1 MIKNI
6 HFTNPKLWSKKNK
19 IIAAIVAAVL
29 VLASIAGAVITS
41 RIQHQKECQARSVA
55 FADKLTQLDQSTA
68 KAHDALATVDESV
81 KVGEG
86 ARLAHTEGF
95 TLAPEGQSATAELN
109 DAITKADETKTS
121 EAAKAHAEEG
131 KCLSQQD
138 VTDAEAAVKAVDDKT
153 QSFVNARDA
162 YRLTKATDEANSTMD
177 AAKSN
182 LAEAQ
187 KNADEQIKAV
197 DDDSQMASD
206 GNVKAAYDALKNV
219 NNESHSIS
227 TTVTADSYDE
237 AVASIAKAKEVDQK
251 ANDIK
256 KDLDSL
262 KNAVNTYQEAKAAQA
277 AAAAR
282 STQQSA
288 SSNGGSARSTQQSA
302 SSNGG
307 SARSYGST
315 GGSQA
320 RSYSNGGGSSSG
332 STGGSSY
339 SGSNNSNSGGSSSSG
354 KVSNEEIYKH
364 SVSDEEANSG
374 RYTYCVY
381 IGNGRQLCH

>member
-6 HFTNPKLWSKKNK
+6 HVTNPKLWSKKNK

-41 RIQHQKECQARSVA
+41 RIQHQKECQARSA
-55 FADKLTQLDQSTA
+55 SFADKLTQLDQSTT

-81 KVGEG
+81 KEGEG
-86 ARLAHTEGF
+86 SRLAHTDGF
-95 TLAPEGQSATAELN
+95 QTVAEGQSATAELN

-138 VTDAEAAVKAVDDKT
+138 VTDAEAAIKAVDDKT
-153 QSFVNARDA
+153 QSFINARDA

-177 AAKSN
+177 AAKAN

-187 KNADEQIKAV
+187 KNADEQIKVV
-197 DDDSQMASD
+197 DEDSQMASD
-206 GNVKAAYDALKNV
+206 GNVKGAYDALKNI
-219 NNESHSIS
+219 NNESHSLS
-227 TTVTADSYDE
+227 TTVTISSYDE
-237 AVASIAKAKEVDQK
+237 AVASIAKAKDVDQK

-256 KDLDSL
+256 KDLESL
-262 KNAVNTYQEAKAAQA
+262 KGAVSTYQEAKAAEA
-277 AAAAR
+277 AAASR

-288 SSNGGSARSTQQSA
+288 
-302 SSNGG
+302 SNGG

-320 RSYSNGGGSSSG
+320 RSYSNGGGSSYSGGGSNSG
-332 STGGSSY
+332 STGGSSH
-339 SGSNNSNSGGSSSSG
+339 SNGGGSHSGGG
-354 KVSNEEIYKH
+354 QTQNNFDFNKWTEEH
-364 SVSDEEANSG
+364 SISKDQIKPGMHCFNV
-374 RYTYCVY
+374 
-381 IGNGRQLCH
+381 GNGRYMCS

>member
-1 MIKNI
+1 MSAPQLNNI

-109 DAITKADETKTS
+109 DAIAKADEAKTS
-121 EAAKAHAEEG
+121 EAAKESAEEG

-177 AAKSN
+177 AAKAN

-187 KNADEQIKAV
+187 KSADEQIKAV

-206 GNVKAAYDALKNV
+206 GGVKGAYDALKNV
-219 NNESHSIS
+219 NNESHSLS
-227 TTVTADSYDE
+227 TTVTISSYDE

-256 KDLDSL
+256 KDLESL
-262 KNAVNTYQEAKAAQA
+262 KGAVSTYQEAQAAQA
-277 AAAAR
+277 AAASR
-282 STQQSA
+282 SA
-288 SSNGGSARSTQQSA
+288 QQSA

-320 RSYSNGGGSSSG
+320 RSHSNGGGSSYSGGGSSSG
-332 STGGSSY
+332 STGGSSH
-339 SGSNNSNSGGSSSSG
+339 SNGGGSHSGGGQPPIKSDAEFEKWTYEHSIG
-354 KVSNEEIYKH
+354 KDQLKPGMKCFV
-364 SVSDEEANSG
+364 V
-374 RYTYCVY
+374 
-381 IGNGRQLCH
+381 GNGRYMCS

>member
-55 FADKLTQLDQSTA
+55 FADKLTQLDQSTT

-81 KVGEG
+81 KEGEG
-86 ARLAHTEGF
+86 ARLAHTQGF

-109 DAITKADETKTS
+109 DAIAKADETKTS

-206 GNVKAAYDALKNV
+206 GNVKGAYDALKNV
-219 NNESHSIS
+219 NNESHSLS
-227 TTVTADSYDE
+227 TTVTISSYDE

-256 KDLDSL
+256 KDLESL
-262 KNAVNTYQEAKAAQA
+262 KGAVNTYQEAKAAQA
-277 AAAAR
+277 AAASR
-282 STQQSA
+282 SAQQSA
-288 SSNGGSARSTQQSA
+288 SNRGGSSY
-302 SSNGG
+302 SSGSSS

-339 SGSNNSNSGGSSSSG
+339 SGSNNNNSGGSSSSG
-354 KVSNEEIYKH
+354 KVLPEEIYKH
-364 SVSDEEANSG
+364 SVSNEEANSG

>member
-1 MIKNI
+1 MKTPKI

-19 IIAAIVAAVL
+19 IIAVIVAAVL
-29 VLASIAGAVITS
+29 VLASTAGAVITS
-41 RIQHQKECQARSVA
+41 RIQHQKECQARSA
-55 FADKLTQLDQSTA
+55 SFADKLTQLDQSTA

-121 EAAKAHAEEG
+121 EAAKESAEAG

-138 VTDAEAAVKAVDDKT
+138 VTDAETAVKAVDDKT

-187 KNADEQIKAV
+187 KNADEQIKTV

-206 GNVKAAYDALKNV
+206 GNVKGAYDALKNV
-219 NNESHSIS
+219 NNESHSLS
-227 TTVTADSYDE
+227 TTVTISSYDE

-256 KDLDSL
+256 KDLESL
-262 KNAVNTYQEAKAAQA
+262 KNAVNTYQEAKAAEA
-277 AAAAR
+277 AAASR
-282 STQQSA
+282 SAQQSA
-288 SSNGGSARSTQQSA
+288 SNRGGSSY
-302 SSNGG
+302 SSGSSS

-315 GGSQA
+315 GGSQS

-332 STGGSSY
+332 STSGGGSSY
-339 SGSNNSNSGGSSSSG
+339 SGGGSNSGGGQPPIKSDAEFEKWTYEHSIG
-354 KVSNEEIYKH
+354 KDQLKPGMKCFV
-364 SVSDEEANSG
+364 V
-374 RYTYCVY
+374 
-381 IGNGRQLCH
+381 GNGRYMCS

>member
-1 MIKNI
+1 MKTPKI
-6 HFTNPKLWSKKNK
+6 HFTNPKLWSKRNK

-55 FADKLTQLDQSTA
+55 FTDKLTQLDQSTA

-81 KVGEG
+81 KEGEG

-206 GNVKAAYDALKNV
+206 GNVKGAYDALKNV
-219 NNESHSIS
+219 NNESHSLS
-227 TTVTADSYDE
+227 TTVTTSSYDE

-256 KDLDSL
+256 KDLESL
-262 KNAVNTYQEAKAAQA
+262 KNAVNTYQEAKAAEA
-277 AAAAR
+277 AAASR
-282 STQQSA
+282 SAQQSA
-288 SSNGGSARSTQQSA
+288 SSNGGSSY
-302 SSNGG
+302 SSGSSS

-315 GGSQA
+315 GGSQT
-320 RSYSNGGGSSSG
+320 RSYSNGGGG
-332 STGGSSY
+332 STSGGGS
-339 SGSNNSNSGGSSSSG
+339 SNSGGGSSSG
-354 KVSNEEIYKH
+354 GNQSQSRTGDESWRQYVKSGSEIKPGQHCYNVGK
-364 SVSDEEANSG
+364 DQ
-374 RYTYCVY
+374 Y
-381 IGNGRQLCH
+381 ICA

>member
-6 HFTNPKLWSKKNK
+6 HFTNPKLWSKRNK

-81 KVGEG
+81 KEGEG

-177 AAKSN
+177 AAKAN

-206 GNVKAAYDALKNV
+206 GNVKGAYDALKNV
-219 NNESHSIS
+219 NNESHSLS
-227 TTVTADSYDE
+227 TTVTISSYDE
-237 AVASIAKAKEVDQK
+237 AVASIAKAKDVDQK

-256 KDLDSL
+256 KDLESL
-262 KNAVNTYQEAKAAQA
+262 KGAVNTYQEAKAAEA
-277 AAAAR
+277 AAASR
-282 STQQSA
+282 SAQQSA
-288 SSNGGSARSTQQSA
+288 SNGGGSSYSSG
-302 SSNGG
+302 SSN

-320 RSYSNGGGSSSG
+320 RSYSNGGGG
-332 STGGSSY
+332 STSGGGS
-339 SGSNNSNSGGSSSSG
+339 SNSGGGSSASSSAGNQSQSKTGDESWRKYVKNGSQIKPGMHCYNVG
-354 KVSNEEIYKH
+354 K
-364 SVSDEEANSG
+364 DQ
-374 RYTYCVY
+374 Y
-381 IGNGRQLCH
+381 ICS

>member
-6 HFTNPKLWSKKNK
+6 HFTNPKLWSKRNK
-19 IIAAIVAAVL
+19 IIATIVAAVL

-41 RIQHQKECQARSVA
+41 RIQHQKDCQARSVA

-81 KVGEG
+81 KEGEG

-109 DAITKADETKTS
+109 DAIAKAEEAKTS
-121 EAAKAHAEEG
+121 EAAKAHAEDG

-206 GNVKAAYDALKNV
+206 GNVKGAYDALKNV
-219 NNESHSIS
+219 NNESHSLS
-227 TTVTADSYDE
+227 TTVTISSYDE

-256 KDLDSL
+256 KDLESL
-262 KNAVNTYQEAKAAQA
+262 KSAVSTYQEAKAAEA
-277 AAAAR
+277 AAASR
-282 STQQSA
+282 SAQQSA
-288 SSNGGSARSTQQSA
+288 SNRGGSSY
-302 SSNGG
+302 SSGSSS

-315 GGSQA
+315 GGSQS
-320 RSYSNGGGSSSG
+320 RSYSNGGGSSTG
-332 STGGSSY
+332 GGSS
-339 SGSNNSNSGGSSSSG
+339 SGNSNSGGGRIKTDAEFEKWTYEHSIG
-354 KVSNEEIYKH
+354 KDQIKPGMTCFV
-364 SVSDEEANSG
+364 V
-374 RYTYCVY
+374 
-381 IGNGRQLCH
+381 GNGRYMCS

>member
-1 MIKNI
+1 MKTPKI

-41 RIQHQKECQARSVA
+41 RIQHQKECQARSA
-55 FADKLTQLDQSTA
+55 SFADKLTQLDQSTA

-81 KVGEG
+81 KEGEG
-86 ARLAHTEGF
+86 ARLAHTQGF

-121 EAAKAHAEEG
+121 EAAKESAEEG

-138 VTDAEAAVKAVDDKT
+138 VTDAEATVKAVDDKT

-206 GNVKAAYDALKNV
+206 GNVKGAYDALKNV
-219 NNESHSIS
+219 NNESHSLS
-227 TTVTADSYDE
+227 TTVTISSYDE

-256 KDLDSL
+256 KDLESL
-262 KNAVNTYQEAKAAQA
+262 KNAVNTYQEAKAAEA
-277 AAAAR
+277 AAASR
-282 STQQSA
+282 SAQQSA
-288 SSNGGSARSTQQSA
+288 SSNGNST
-302 SSNGG
+302 
-307 SARSYGST
+307 RSYGST
-315 GGSQA
+315 GGSQS
-320 RSYSNGGGSSSG
+320 RSYSNGGGG
-332 STGGSSY
+332 STSGGGS
-339 SGSNNSNSGGSSSSG
+339 SNSGGGSSASSSAGNQSQSKTGDESWRQYVKSG
-354 KVSNEEIYKH
+354 SQIKPGQHCYNVGK
-364 SVSDEEANSG
+364 DQ
-374 RYTYCVY
+374 Y
-381 IGNGRQLCH
+381 ICA

>member
-6 HFTNPKLWSKKNK
+6 HFTNPKLWSKRNK

-55 FADKLTQLDQSTA
+55 FADKLTQLDQSTT

-81 KVGEG
+81 KEGEG
-86 ARLAHTEGF
+86 SRLAHTEGF
-95 TLAPEGQSATAELN
+95 TLATEGQSATAELN
-109 DAITKADETKTS
+109 DAIAKAEETKTS
-121 EAAKAHAEEG
+121 EAAKASAEAG
-131 KCLSQQD
+131 KCLDKQD

-177 AAKSN
+177 AAKAK
-182 LAEAQ
+182 LAQAQ
-187 KNADEQIKAV
+187 QDAAGEIGAV
-197 DDDSQMASD
+197 DGDSQMASD
-206 GNVKAAYDALKNV
+206 GNVKGAYNALKNV
-219 NNESHSIS
+219 EGESHSLS
-227 TTVTADSYDE
+227 TTVTTSSYDE

-256 KDLDSL
+256 NAQESL
-262 KNAVNTYQEAKAAQA
+262 KNAENTYREAQAAQA
-277 AAAAR
+277 AAASR
-282 STQQSA
+282 SAQQSA
-288 SSNGGSARSTQQSA
+288 
-302 SSNGG
+302 SNGG

-315 GGSQA
+315 GGSQS

-339 SGSNNSNSGGSSSSG
+339 SGGGSNSGGSSSGSTSNQSQSKTGDESWRQYVKSG
-354 KVSNEEIYKH
+354 SEIKPGQHCYNVGK
-364 SVSDEEANSG
+364 DQ
-374 RYTYCVY
+374 Y
-381 IGNGRQLCH
+381 ICA

>member
-41 RIQHQKECQARSVA
+41 RIQHQKECQARSA
-55 FADKLTQLDQSTA
+55 SFADKLTQLDQSTA

-121 EAAKAHAEEG
+121 EAAKESAKEG
-131 KCLSQQD
+131 KCLNQQD

-177 AAKSN
+177 AAKAN

-237 AVASIAKAKEVDQK
+237 AVASIAKAKDVDQK

-256 KDLDSL
+256 KGLESL
-262 KNAVNTYQEAKAAQA
+262 KGAVNTYQEAKAAEA
-277 AAAAR
+277 AAASR
-282 STQQSA
+282 SA
-288 SSNGGSARSTQQSA
+288 QQSA

-320 RSYSNGGGSSSG
+320 RSYSNGGGSSTG

-339 SGSNNSNSGGSSSSG
+339 SGGGSNSGGSSSGSTSNQSQSKTGDESWRQYVKSG
-354 KVSNEEIYKH
+354 SEIKPGQHCYNVGK
-364 SVSDEEANSG
+364 DQ
-374 RYTYCVY
+374 Y
-381 IGNGRQLCH
+381 ICA

>member
-29 VLASIAGAVITS
+29 VLASITGAVITS
-41 RIQHQKECQARSVA
+41 RIQHQKECQARSA
-55 FADKLTQLDQSTA
+55 SFADKLTQLDQSTA

-86 ARLAHTEGF
+86 SRLAHTEGF

-131 KCLSQQD
+131 KCLSQKD

-206 GNVKAAYDALKNV
+206 GNVKGAYDALKNV

-227 TTVTADSYDE
+227 TTVTTDSYDE
-237 AVASIAKAKEVDQK
+237 AVASIAKAKDVDQK

-256 KDLDSL
+256 KGLESL
-262 KNAVNTYQEAKAAQA
+262 KNAVNTYQEAKAAEA
-277 AAAAR
+277 AAASR
-282 STQQSA
+282 SAQQSA
-288 SSNGGSARSTQQSA
+288 SSNGGSSY
-302 SSNGG
+302 SSGSSS

-315 GGSQA
+315 GGSQS
-320 RSYSNGGGSSSG
+320 RSYSNGGGG
-332 STGGSSY
+332 STSGGGS
-339 SGSNNSNSGGSSSSG
+339 SNSGGSSGASSSAGNQSQSKTGDESWRQYVKNGSQIKPGMHCYNVG
-354 KVSNEEIYKH
+354 K
-364 SVSDEEANSG
+364 DQ
-374 RYTYCVY
+374 Y
-381 IGNGRQLCH
+381 ICS

>member
-86 ARLAHTEGF
+86 SRLAHTEGF

-109 DAITKADETKTS
+109 DAIAKADEAKTS
-121 EAAKAHAEEG
+121 EAAKESAEKG
-131 KCLSQQD
+131 KCLSAQD

-177 AAKSN
+177 AAKAN

-206 GNVKAAYDALKNV
+206 GNVKGAYDALKNV
-219 NNESHSIS
+219 NNESHSLS
-227 TTVTADSYDE
+227 TTVTISSYDE
-237 AVASIAKAKEVDQK
+237 AVASIAKAKDVDQK

-256 KDLDSL
+256 KNLESL
-262 KNAVNTYQEAKAAQA
+262 KGAVNTYQEAKAAEA
-277 AAAAR
+277 AAASR
-282 STQQSA
+282 SAQQSA
-288 SSNGGSARSTQQSA
+288 SSRGGSSY
-302 SSNGG
+302 SSGSSS

-320 RSYSNGGGSSSG
+320 RSHSNGGGSSSS

-339 SGSNNSNSGGSSSSG
+339 SGGGSNSGGGQPPIKSDAEFEKWTYEHSIG
-354 KVSNEEIYKH
+354 KDQLKPGMKCFV
-364 SVSDEEANSG
+364 V
-374 RYTYCVY
+374 
-381 IGNGRQLCH
+381 GNGRYMCS

>member
-6 HFTNPKLWSKKNK
+6 HFTNPKLWSKRNK

-81 KVGEG
+81 KEGEG

-131 KCLSQQD
+131 KCLSRQD

-182 LAEAQ
+182 LAEVQ

-206 GNVKAAYDALKNV
+206 GNVKGAYDALKNI
-219 NNESHSIS
+219 NNESHSLS
-227 TTVTADSYDE
+227 TTVTISSYDE
-237 AVASIAKAKEVDQK
+237 AVVSIAKAKDVDQK

-256 KDLDSL
+256 KDLESL
-262 KNAVNTYQEAKAAQA
+262 KNAVNTYQEAKAAEA
-277 AAAAR
+277 AAASR
-282 STQQSA
+282 SAQQSA
-288 SSNGGSARSTQQSA
+288 SSNGGSS
-302 SSNGG
+302 
-307 SARSYGST
+307 RSYGST
-315 GGSQA
+315 GGSQS

-339 SGSNNSNSGGSSSSG
+339 SGGGSSSGSTSNQSQSKTGDESWRQYVKSG
-354 KVSNEEIYKH
+354 SEIKPGQHCYNVGK
-364 SVSDEEANSG
+364 DQ
-374 RYTYCVY
+374 Y
-381 IGNGRQLCH
+381 ICA

>member
-6 HFTNPKLWSKKNK
+6 HFTNPKLWSKRNK

-41 RIQHQKECQARSVA
+41 RIQHQKECQARSA
-55 FADKLTQLDQSTA
+55 SFADKLTQLDQSTA

-81 KVGEG
+81 KEGEG

-95 TLAPEGQSATAELN
+95 TLAPEGQSATADLN
-109 DAITKADETKTS
+109 DAIAKADETKTS

-162 YRLTKATDEANSTMD
+162 YRLTKATNEANSTMD
-177 AAKSN
+177 AAKAN

-206 GNVKAAYDALKNV
+206 GNVKSAYDALKNV
-219 NNESHSIS
+219 NNESHSLS
-227 TTVTADSYDE
+227 TTVTISSYDE
-237 AVASIAKAKEVDQK
+237 AIASIAKAKEVDQK

-256 KDLDSL
+256 KDLESL
-262 KNAVNTYQEAKAAQA
+262 KGAVSTYQEAKAAEA
-277 AAAAR
+277 AAASR
-282 STQQSA
+282 SAQQSA
-288 SSNGGSARSTQQSA
+288 SNRGGSSY
-302 SSNGG
+302 SSGSSS

-315 GGSQA
+315 GGSQS
-320 RSYSNGGGSSSG
+320 RSYSNGGGSSSS

-339 SGSNNSNSGGSSSSG
+339 SGGGSNSGGGQPPIKSDAEFEKWTIEHSIG
-354 KVSNEEIYKH
+354 KDQLKPGMKCFV
-364 SVSDEEANSG
+364 V
-374 RYTYCVY
+374 
-381 IGNGRQLCH
+381 GNGRYMCS

>member
-81 KVGEG
+81 KEGEG
-86 ARLAHTEGF
+86 ARLAHTQGF
-95 TLAPEGQSATAELN
+95 TLAPEGQSATAELT

-153 QSFVNARDA
+153 QSFMNARDA

-206 GNVKAAYDALKNV
+206 GNVKGAYDALKNV
-219 NNESHSIS
+219 NNESHSLS
-227 TTVTADSYDE
+227 TTVTISSYDE

-262 KNAVNTYQEAKAAQA
+262 KNAVNTYQEAKAAEA
-277 AAAAR
+277 AAASR
-282 STQQSA
+282 SAQQSA
-288 SSNGGSARSTQQSA
+288 SSRGGSSY
-302 SSNGG
+302 SSGSSS

-332 STGGSSY
+332 STGGSSH
-339 SGSNNSNSGGSSSSG
+339 SNGGGSNSGGGQPPIKSDAEFEKWTYEHSIG
-354 KVSNEEIYKH
+354 KDQLKPGMKCFV
-364 SVSDEEANSG
+364 V
-374 RYTYCVY
+374 
-381 IGNGRQLCH
+381 GNGRYMCS

>member
-81 KVGEG
+81 KEVEG
-86 ARLAHTEGF
+86 ARLAHTQGF

-153 QSFVNARDA
+153 QSFVNTRDA

-182 LAEAQ
+182 LAQAQ
-187 KNADEQIKAV
+187 KDAADQIGAV
-197 DDDSQMASD
+197 DADSQMASD
-206 GNVKAAYDALKNV
+206 GGVKGAYDALKSV
-219 NNESHSIS
+219 EGESHSLS
-227 TTVTADSYDE
+227 TTVTTSSYDE

-262 KNAVNTYQEAKAAQA
+262 KNAVNTYQEAKAAEA
-277 AAAAR
+277 AAASR
-282 STQQSA
+282 SAQQSA
-288 SSNGGSARSTQQSA
+288 SNRGGSSY
-302 SSNGG
+302 SSGSSS

-315 GGSQA
+315 GGSQS
-320 RSYSNGGGSSSG
+320 RSYSNGGGG
-332 STGGSSY
+332 STSGGGS
-339 SGSNNSNSGGSSSSG
+339 SNSGGGSSASSSAGNQSQSKTGDESWRKYVKNGSEIKPGQHCYNVG
-354 KVSNEEIYKH
+354 K
-364 SVSDEEANSG
+364 DQ
-374 RYTYCVY
+374 Y
-381 IGNGRQLCH
+381 ICA

>member
-1 MIKNI
+1 MKTPKI

-121 EAAKAHAEEG
+121 EAAKESAEEG

-177 AAKSN
+177 AAKTN

-206 GNVKAAYDALKNV
+206 GNVKGAYDALKNV
-219 NNESHSIS
+219 NNESHSLS
-227 TTVTADSYDE
+227 TTVTISSYDE
-237 AVASIAKAKEVDQK
+237 AVASIAKAKDVDQK

-256 KDLDSL
+256 KNLDSL
-262 KNAVNTYQEAKAAQA
+262 KNAVNTYQEAKAAEA
-277 AAAAR
+277 AAASR
-282 STQQSA
+282 SAQQSA
-288 SSNGGSARSTQQSA
+288 SNRGGSSY
-302 SSNGG
+302 SSGSSS

-315 GGSQA
+315 GGSQS

-339 SGSNNSNSGGSSSSG
+339 SGSSNSNSGGSSSSG

-381 IGNGRQLCH
+381 IDNGRQLCH

>member
-6 HFTNPKLWSKKNK
+6 HFTNPKLWSKRNK

-121 EAAKAHAEEG
+121 ETAKESAEEG

-182 LAEAQ
+182 LTEAQ

-206 GNVKAAYDALKNV
+206 GNVKGAYDALKNI
-219 NNESHSIS
+219 NNESHSLS
-227 TTVTADSYDE
+227 TTVTISSYDE
-237 AVASIAKAKEVDQK
+237 AVASIAKAKDVDQK

-262 KNAVNTYQEAKAAQA
+262 KNAVNTYQEAKAAEA
-277 AAAAR
+277 AAASR
-282 STQQSA
+282 SAQQSA
-288 SSNGGSARSTQQSA
+288 SNRGGSSY
-302 SSNGG
+302 SSGSSS

-320 RSYSNGGGSSSG
+320 RSHSNGGGSSSS

-339 SGSNNSNSGGSSSSG
+339 SGGGSNSGGGQPPIKSDAEFEKWTYEHSIG
-354 KVSNEEIYKH
+354 KDQLKPGMKCFV
-364 SVSDEEANSG
+364 V
-374 RYTYCVY
+374 
-381 IGNGRQLCH
+381 GNGRYMCS

>member
-41 RIQHQKECQARSVA
+41 RIQHKKDCQARSVA
-55 FADKLTQLDQSTA
+55 FTDKMAQLDQSVV

-81 KVGEG
+81 KEGEG
-86 ARLAHTEGF
+86 SRLAHTQGF
-95 TLAPEGQSATAELN
+95 TLAPEGQSATADLN
-109 DAITKADETKTS
+109 DAIAKAEEAKTS
-121 EAAKAHAEEG
+121 EAAKANAEAG

-162 YRLTKATDEANSTMD
+162 YRLTKATEEANSTMD
-177 AAKSN
+177 AAKAN

-187 KNADEQIKAV
+187 KNADEQIKVV
-197 DDDSQMASD
+197 DEDSQMASD
-206 GNVKAAYDALKNV
+206 GNVKGAYDTLKNI
-219 NNESHSIS
+219 NNESHTLS
-227 TTVTADSYDE
+227 TTVTTSSYDE
-237 AVASIAKAKEVDQK
+237 AVASIAKAKDVDQK

-256 KDLDSL
+256 KDLESL
-262 KNAVNTYQEAKAAQA
+262 KGAVNTYQEAKAAEA
-277 AAAAR
+277 AAASR
-282 STQQSA
+282 SAQQSA
-288 SSNGGSARSTQQSA
+288 SNGGG
-302 SSNGG
+302 SSYSSGSSS

-320 RSYSNGGGSSSG
+320 RSYSNGGGG
-332 STGGSSY
+332 STSGGGS
-339 SGSNNSNSGGSSSSG
+339 SNSGGGSSASSSAGNQSQSKTGDESWRKYVKNGSQIKPGMHCYNVG
-354 KVSNEEIYKH
+354 K
-364 SVSDEEANSG
+364 DQ
-374 RYTYCVY
+374 Y
-381 IGNGRQLCH
+381 ICS

>member
-1 MIKNI
+1 MKTPKI

-109 DAITKADETKTS
+109 DAITKADETKSS
-121 EAAKAHAEEG
+121 EAAKASAEQG
-131 KCLSQQD
+131 KCLSKQD
-138 VTDAEAAVKAVDDKT
+138 VTDAEAAIKAVDDKT

-206 GNVKAAYDALKNV
+206 GNVKGAYDALKNV
-219 NNESHSIS
+219 NNESHSLS
-227 TTVTADSYDE
+227 TTVTISSYDE
-237 AVASIAKAKEVDQK
+237 AVASIAKAKDVDQK

-256 KDLDSL
+256 KGLESL
-262 KNAVNTYQEAKAAQA
+262 KNAVNTYQEAKAAETA
-277 AAAAR
+277 AASR
-282 STQQSA
+282 SAQQSA
-288 SSNGGSARSTQQSA
+288 SSRGGSSY
-302 SSNGG
+302 SSGSSS

-315 GGSQA
+315 GGSQS

-332 STGGSSY
+332 STGGSSH
-339 SGSNNSNSGGSSSSG
+339 SNGGGSNSGGGQPPIKSDAEFEKWTYEHSIG
-354 KVSNEEIYKH
+354 KDQLKPGMKCFV
-364 SVSDEEANSG
+364 V
-374 RYTYCVY
+374 
-381 IGNGRQLCH
+381 GNGRYMCS

>member
-6 HFTNPKLWSKKNK
+6 HLTNPKLWSKRNK

-41 RIQHQKECQARSVA
+41 RIQHQKECQARSA
-55 FADKLTQLDQSTA
+55 SFADKLTQLDQSTA

-109 DAITKADETKTS
+109 DAITKADEAKTS
-121 EAAKAHAEEG
+121 EAAKESAEEG

-138 VTDAEAAVKAVDDKT
+138 VTDAEATVKTVDDKT
-153 QSFVNARDA
+153 QSFVDARDA

-206 GNVKAAYDALKNV
+206 GNVKGAYDALKNV
-219 NNESHSIS
+219 NNESHSLS
-227 TTVTADSYDE
+227 TTVTISSYDE

-256 KDLDSL
+256 KDLESL
-262 KNAVNTYQEAKAAQA
+262 KNAVTTYQEAQAAQA
-277 AAAAR
+277 AAA
-282 STQQSA
+282 S
-288 SSNGGSARSTQQSA
+288 RSTQQSA

-315 GGSQA
+315 GGSQS

-339 SGSNNSNSGGSSSSG
+339 SGGGSNSGGSSSGSTSNQSQSKTGDESWRQYVKSG
-354 KVSNEEIYKH
+354 SEIKPGQHCYNVGK
-364 SVSDEEANSG
+364 DQ
-374 RYTYCVY
+374 Y
-381 IGNGRQLCH
+381 ICA

>member
-29 VLASIAGAVITS
+29 VLASIAGAVVTS

-177 AAKSN
+177 AAKAK
-182 LAEAQ
+182 LAQAQ
-187 KNADEQIKAV
+187 QDAAGEIGAV
-197 DDDSQMASD
+197 DNDSQMASD
-206 GNVKAAYDALKNV
+206 GNVKGAYDALKNV
-219 NNESHSIS
+219 EGESHSLS
-227 TTVTADSYDE
+227 TTVTATSYDE

-251 ANDIK
+251 AEDIK
-256 KDLDSL
+256 KAQESL
-262 KNAVNTYQEAKAAQA
+262 KNAENTYREAQAAQA

-288 SSNGGSARSTQQSA
+288 SNRGGSSY
-302 SSNGG
+302 SSGPSS

-315 GGSQA
+315 GESQA
-320 RSYSNGGGSSSG
+320 RSYSNGGGSSSS

-339 SGSNNSNSGGSSSSG
+339 SGGGSNSGGGQPPIKSDAEFEKWTREHSIG
-354 KVSNEEIYKH
+354 KDQLKPGMKCFV
-364 SVSDEEANSG
+364 V
-374 RYTYCVY
+374 
-381 IGNGRQLCH
+381 GNGRYMCS

>member
-109 DAITKADETKTS
+109 DAIAKADETKTS

-197 DDDSQMASD
+197 DDDSRMASD
-206 GNVKAAYDALKNV
+206 GNVKSAYDALKNV
-219 NNESHSIS
+219 NNESHSLS
-227 TTVTADSYDE
+227 TTVTISSYDE

-256 KDLDSL
+256 KDLESL
-262 KNAVNTYQEAKAAQA
+262 KNTVNTYQEAKAAEA
-277 AAAAR
+277 AAASR
-282 STQQSA
+282 SAQQS
-288 SSNGGSARSTQQSA
+288 T

-315 GGSQA
+315 GGSQS

-339 SGSNNSNSGGSSSSG
+339 SGGGSNSGGSSSGSTSNQSQSKTGDESWRQYVKSG
-354 KVSNEEIYKH
+354 SEIKPGQHCYNVGK
-364 SVSDEEANSG
+364 DQ
-374 RYTYCVY
+374 Y
-381 IGNGRQLCH
+381 ICA

>member
-1 MIKNI
+1 MSAPQLNNI

-19 IIAAIVAAVL
+19 IIAAVVAIVL
-29 VLASIAGAVITS
+29 TLAGITTGVVVS
-41 RIQHQKECQARSVA
+41 HIQHQKDCQARSVA
-55 FADKLTQLDQSTA
+55 FNDKLTQLDQSTA

-81 KVGEG
+81 KEGEG
-86 ARLAHTEGF
+86 ARLAHTQGF

-109 DAITKADETKTS
+109 DAIAKADETKTS
-121 EAAKAHAEEG
+121 ESAKESAEEG

-177 AAKSN
+177 AAKAN

-197 DDDSQMASD
+197 DEDSQMASD
-206 GNVKAAYDALKNV
+206 GNVKGAYDALKNV
-219 NNESHSIS
+219 NNESHSLS
-227 TTVTADSYDE
+227 TTVTISSYDE
-237 AVASIAKAKEVDQK
+237 AVASIAKAKDVDQK

-256 KDLDSL
+256 KDLESL
-262 KNAVNTYQEAKAAQA
+262 KNAVNTYQEAKAAEA
-277 AAAAR
+277 AAASR
-282 STQQSA
+282 SA
-288 SSNGGSARSTQQSA
+288 QQSA

-315 GGSQA
+315 GGSQS

-339 SGSNNSNSGGSSSSG
+339 SGGGSNSGGSSSGSTSNQSQSKTGDESWRQYVKSG
-354 KVSNEEIYKH
+354 SEIKPGQHCYNVGK
-364 SVSDEEANSG
+364 DQ
-374 RYTYCVY
+374 Y
-381 IGNGRQLCH
+381 ICA